1 MEYNVC
7 VDIYG
12 GDLTNNTWFSFPIF
26 NIDLNIIPESDYLK
40 AKFRG
45 ALLKFCNDCM
55 VCTLHSHEGRKLE
68 EISILLFYDRLYEE
82 YKILFKI
89 DRRALLEQIKLE
101 LIECIKWIENEVRNT
116 Y

>member
-1 MEYNVC
+1 MEYKVY

-12 GDLTNNTWFSFPIF
+12 GDLTNNTWFNFPIF

-89 DRRALLEQIKLE
+89 DRLALLEQIKLE
-101 LIECIKWIENEVRNT
+101 LVECIKWIENEVRNT